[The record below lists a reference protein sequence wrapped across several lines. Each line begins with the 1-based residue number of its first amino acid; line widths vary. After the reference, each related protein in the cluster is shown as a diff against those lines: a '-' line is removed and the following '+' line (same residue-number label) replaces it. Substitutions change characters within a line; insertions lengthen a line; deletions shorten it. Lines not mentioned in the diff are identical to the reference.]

1 MLAKFHRFNYIA
13 GIELKRLKLLLS
25 LHVDLWILLSYIKLH
40 LLKSNRNSDFEQIE
54 ADFTE
59 VAKNFEFD
67 NNWFTS
73 NIPTWLAA
81 FQKTELDKD
90 QKLEILEIG
99 SWQGLS
105 ALFILRWFPNAQLT
119 CVDTWKGADEH
130 VKLGTFES
138 DILDSIEN
146 KFDLNLSHY
155 KQRITKFKGT
165 SYSFFEDTSDLGAEV
180 FDFIYV
186 DGSHHPDDVLI
197 DAIKSFD
204 LLKISG
210 ILIFDDYFWKY
221 YRNTKDNPGGAI
233 NCFLDLKKE
242 YLEIL
247 CFDYQL
253 AIKKTGNVAK

>member
-1 MLAKFHRFNYIA
+1 MLAKLHRFNYVA
-13 GIELKRLKLLLS
+13 GIELERLKLLLQ
-25 LHVDLWILLSYIKLH
+25 LHVNLWILLSYLKLH
-40 LLKSNRNSDFEQIE
+40 LLKFNRNSEFEQIQNE
-54 ADFTE
+54 FTQ
-59 VAKNFEFD
+59 VAGDYEFD

-81 FQKTELDKD
+81 FQKTGLDKNS
-90 QKLEILEIG
+90 KLKILEIG
-99 SWQGLS
+99 CWQGLS
-105 ALFILRWFPNAQLT
+105 ALFILRCFPNAHLT

-130 VKLGTFES
+130 LQLGTFEN
-138 DILDSIEN
+138 DILNSIEH
-146 KFDLNLSHY
+146 KFDLNVSQF

-165 SYSFFEDTSDLGAEV
+165 SYSFFEDTSDQGVEV

-204 LLKISG
+204 LLKIGG

-221 YRNTKDNPGGAI
+221 YKNTKDNVGGAI
-233 NCFLDLKKE
+233 NCFLNQKRD

-247 CFDYQL
+247 SFDYQL
-253 AIKKTGNVAK
+253 AIKKSGNVA